1 MEEKENKSLKF
12 AQQIYDSGTNN
23 VGQIYDQK
31 NNSKLTSDQIQTYL
45 NSPYTNVDQ
54 LQSAIDFFINMNGI
68 LKEIITYKS
77 NILTYD
83 HYLLCT
89 NIDKYKSK
97 DKFDKAYYKAVTE
110 LKKFSIKFNVRW
122 MMERL
127 FKDGELYVYVIE
139 GKDNVT
145 IAPFPPSYCKVVGAT
160 GGLQHF
166 AINMNKISDK
176 NVVAFPLDIQDIYES
191 KKNGTIKND
200 ENYDNSTGFY
210 ELDHTK
216 AFAFSMNYLYPK
228 NIPYYSAMLKD
239 LCRISD
245 LSDEMQ
251 EASLIENFKL
261 IQMLIPTDKETGE
274 PLVDAEEA
282 ILYHSDVKNTLPSGI
297 ACVGLPYEL
306 TSINLGDSAGKT
318 LQYMDNLV
326 DGCYNTA
333 GINDQ
338 LFNGSINNTQAVT
351 YSAVMDSLQP
361 LKFLEAF
368 RLFFNA
374 YFLNNSALKNFELV
388 FLDSTA
394 YNKDAKLTSLVSNA
408 ATFTSKLQILAG
420 MGLEPHQAWNMLKQ
434 EELMQ
439 LDDEMNPMQNSHTQS
454 SDDVGRPT
462 ASEESGDINKTGE
475 STNV

>member
-1 MEEKENKSLKF
+1 MEERENKSLKF

-31 NNSKLTSDQIQTYL
+31 NNSKITSNQIQSYL
-45 NSPYTNVDQ
+45 NSPYSNVDQ
-54 LQSAIDFFINMNGI
+54 LQSAIDFFINVNGI
-68 LKEIITYKS
+68 LKEILAYKA

-97 DKFDKAYYKAVTE
+97 DKFDKSYYKAVTE

-127 FKDGELYVYVIE
+127 LKDGELYVFVVE
-139 GKDNVT
+139 GKDNAT
-145 IAPFPPSYCKVVGAT
+145 IAPFPASYCQVVGAT

-166 AINMNKISDK
+166 AINVSKLTDK
-176 NVVAFPLDIQDIYES
+176 NVVAFPKEVQDIYNK
-191 KKNGTIKND
+191 KKNGTLKND
-200 ENYDNSTGFY
+200 KNYNNSTGFY
-210 ELDHTK
+210 ELDHSK
-216 AFAFSMNYLYPK
+216 AFAFSLNYLYPK

-239 LCRISD
+239 LCRLSD
-245 LSDEMQ
+245 LADEMQ

-282 ILYHSDVKNTLPSGI
+282 ILYHSDIKNTLPQGI
-297 ACVGLPYEL
+297 ACVGLPYQL
-306 TSINLGDSAGKT
+306 NSINLGDSANKT
-318 LQYMDNLV
+318 LEYMENLV
-326 DGCYNTA
+326 DNCYNTA

-351 YSAVMDSLQP
+351 YSAIMDSLLP
-361 LKFLEAF
+361 LKLLEAF

-374 YFLNNSALKNFELV
+374 YFLTNSSLKNFELV

-408 ATFTSKLQILAG
+408 STFTSKLQILAG

-439 LDDEMNPMQNSHTQS
+439 LDSEMNPMQNAHTTS
-454 SDDVGRPT
+454 SEDIGRPT
-462 ASEESGDINKTGE
+462 AEEESGDINKTGE
-475 STNV
+475 STNI